1 MEPYSNGEV
10 DGRQY
15 AGSARVNPDEM
26 TLDGTEVE
34 RLGEFGMAA
43 LVALGVFIAL
53 WVLRR
58 AARLVARRVE
68 PGAEAV
74 SLRRLVE
81 RLVDRTSIVFR
92 LAIAVFAGSLTLD
105 LIEEVERAIRVT
117 VVLIVVIQIGIWGN
131 TTIRYVAARYQAKA
145 GSEPAVIATVYGM
158 SFVAMLVMW
167 FVLVIVALDNMGV
180 EVTALV
186 AGLGI
191 GGIAVALAAQSL
203 LGDLLASLV
212 IIIDRPFVVGD
223 SIEVGGLMGTVEH
236 IGVKTTRIRA
246 LSGEQLVFPNSDL
259 VSSRIRNYR
268 LMEERRIEFRF
279 GLAYSTPPDLVERA
293 PGMVREIIE
302 EQVGVRFDRAHFRQ
316 LGDTSLIVEAVYFV
330 LTPDYR
336 AYMDIQQ
343 TINLAI
349 VRELQDAVM
358 GFALPPWAVP
368 LEPGHAA
375 GREIA
380 RPATR
385 PDAAS

>member
-1 MEPYSNGEV
+1 M
-10 DGRQY
+10 
-15 AGSARVNPDEM
+15 NPDVM

-34 RLGEFGMAA
+34 RLGEFGTAA

-58 AARLVARRVE
+58 VARLVARRVE
-68 PGAEAV
+68 PGAEDV

-92 LAIAVFAGSLTLD
+92 LAIAVLAGSLTLD
-105 LIEEVERAIRVT
+105 LIAEVERAIHAT
-117 VVLIVVIQIGIWGN
+117 VVLIVVIQVGIWGN

-145 GSEPAVIATVYGM
+145 GSDPAVIATVYGM

-167 FVLVIVALDNMGV
+167 FILLIVALDNMGV

-191 GGIAVALAAQSL
+191 GGIAVALAAQSV
-203 LGDLLASLV
+203 LGDLLASLA

-236 IGVKTTRIRA
+236 VGVKTTRVRA

-293 PGMVREIIE
+293 PGMVREIIDQ
-302 EQVGVRFDRAHFRQ
+302 QVGVRFDRAHFRQ

-336 AYMDIQQ
+336 VYMDIQQ
-343 TINLAI
+343 TINFAI
-349 VRELQDAVM
+349 VREFRDAVV
-358 GFALPPWAVP
+358 GLALPPWAMP
-368 LEPGHAA
+368 LEPGYAA

-380 RPATR
+380 RSATR